1 MRKNLV
7 SCALALLLS
16 SAAAGCRTGPASE
29 GGANA
34 GAVGGGGKDA
44 GVIGGAVAE
53 VNSFTDELLRKI
65 DSAPDPAAGADE
77 AQAFLDARKSEMK
90 ARLDAARA
98 SREFQESAEARG
110 RLLDAEVT
118 NVDRVSSLRTRHL
131 DRWMRD
137 PGFKSKL
144 DRLVSDYDALWP
156 RAG

>member
-1 MRKNLV
+1 MRKNLL
-7 SCALALLLS
+7 SCALALFL
-16 SAAAGCRTGPASE
+16 SAAALGCRGGPASD
-29 GGANA
+29 GGTNA
-34 GAVGGGGKDA
+34 GAGGGKDA
-44 GVIGGAVAE
+44 GVVGGAVAE

-65 DSAPDPAAGADE
+65 DSAQDPAAGADE
-77 AQAFLDARKSEMK
+77 AQAFLDARKGEVK

-118 NVDRVSSLRTRHL
+118 NIDRVSSLRTRHI

-137 PGFKSKL
+137 PGFKAKL
-144 DRLVSDYDALWP
+144 DRLVSNYDALWP

>member
-7 SCALALLLS
+7 SCALALWLS
-16 SAAAGCRTGPASE
+16 AAAAGCGGGPAANV
-29 GGANA
+29 GANA
-34 GAVGGGGKDA
+34 GGGKDA
-44 GVIGGAVAE
+44 SGVGAAIAE
-53 VNSFTDELLRKI
+53 INSFTDELLRKI
-65 DSAPDPAAGADE
+65 DSAQDPAAGADE
-77 AQAFLDARKSEMK
+77 AQAFLDARKSEVK

-118 NVDRVSSLRTRHL
+118 NIDRVSSLRTRHI

-137 PGFKSKL
+137 QQFKAKL

>member
-1 MRKNLV
+1 MRKNLL

-16 SAAAGCRTGPASE
+16 SAAAGCRTGPAAG
-29 GGANA
+29 GGANS
-34 GAVGGGGKDA
+34 GGGGADP
-44 GVIGGAVAE
+44 GTVGGAVAE
-53 VNSFTDELLRKI
+53 VNSFTDELLKKI
-65 DSAPDPAAGADE
+65 DSSPDPAAGADV
-77 AQAFLDARKSEMK
+77 AQAFLDARKGEVK

-118 NVDRVSSLRTRHL
+118 NIDRVSSLRTRHL

-137 PGFKSKL
+137 PAFKAKL

>member
-1 MRKNLV
+1 MRKTLV
-7 SCALALLLS
+7 SCALALFV
-16 SAAAGCRTGPASE
+16 SAVATGCRTGPAAQ

-34 GAVGGGGKDA
+34 GGGKDA
-44 GVIGGAVAE
+44 SGVGAAVAE
-53 VNSFTDELLRKI
+53 VNAFTDELLKKI
-65 DSAPDPAAGADE
+65 DSVPDPAAGADE
-77 AQAFLDARKSEMK
+77 AQAFLDARKVEVK

-118 NVDRVSSLRTRHL
+118 NIDRVSSLRTRHI

-137 PGFKSKL
+137 SGFKAKL

>member
-1 MRKNLV
+1 MRKKLV

-16 SAAAGCRTGPASE
+16 VVATGCGGGPAAN
-29 GGANA
+29 GGASA
-34 GAVGGGGKDA
+34 GGGKDA
-44 GVIGGAVAE
+44 GTIGAAVAE
-53 VNSFTDELLRKI
+53 VNSFTDELLRRI
-65 DSAPDPAAGADE
+65 DSAQDPAAGADE
-77 AQAFLDARKSEMK
+77 AQAFLDARKTEVK

-98 SREFQESAEARG
+98 SQEFRESAEARG

-118 NVDRVSSLRTRHL
+118 NIDRVSSLRTRHI

-137 PGFKSKL
+137 AGFKSKL

>member
-1 MRKNLV
+1 MK
-7 SCALALLLS
+7 
-16 SAAAGCRTGPASE
+16 
-29 GGANA
+29 
-34 GAVGGGGKDA
+34 
-44 GVIGGAVAE
+44 
-53 VNSFTDELLRKI
+53 KI
-65 DSAPDPAAGADE
+65 DSAQDPAAGADE
-77 AQAFLDARKSEMK
+77 AQAFLDARKGEVK

-118 NVDRVSSLRTRHL
+118 NIDRVSSLRTRHI

-137 PGFKSKL
+137 PAFKAKL

>member
-7 SCALALLLS
+7 SCALALWL
-16 SAAAGCRTGPASE
+16 SAAATGCGGGPASN

-34 GAVGGGGKDA
+34 GGVKDA
-44 GVIGGAVAE
+44 SGVGSAVAE

-65 DSAPDPAAGADE
+65 DSAQDPAAGADE
-77 AQAFLDARKSEMK
+77 AQAFLDARKSEVK

-118 NVDRVSSLRTRHL
+118 NIDRVSSLRTRHI

-137 PGFKSKL
+137 PAFKAKL
-144 DRLVSDYDALWP
+144 DRLVADYDALWP
-156 RAG
+156 RSG

>member
-16 SAAAGCRTGPASE
+16 AVAPGCRPGPASE

-34 GAVGGGGKDA
+34 GAGGGGQDA
-44 GVIGGAVAE
+44 GGVGGAVAE

-65 DSAPDPAAGADE
+65 DSASDPAAGADE
-77 AQAFLDARKSEMK
+77 AQAFLDARKSEVK

-118 NVDRVSSLRTRHL
+118 NIDRVSSLHTRHL

-137 PGFKSKL
+137 PGFKAKL

>member
-1 MRKNLV
+1 MRKSLV
-7 SCALALLLS
+7 SCALALLVS
-16 SAAAGCRTGPASE
+16 AAAAAGCRTDPASQ

-34 GAVGGGGKDA
+34 GGKDA
-44 GVIGGAVAE
+44 GGVGAVVAE
-53 VNSFTDELLRKI
+53 VNAFTDELLKKI
-65 DSAPDPAAGADE
+65 DSAQDPAAGADE
-77 AQAFLDARKSEMK
+77 AQAFLDARKSEVK

-118 NVDRVSSLRTRHL
+118 NIDRVSSLRTRHI

-137 PGFKSKL
+137 PAFKAKL
-144 DRLVSDYDALWP
+144 DRLVAGYDALWP

>member
-7 SCALALLLS
+7 SCALALFVS
-16 SAAAGCRTGPASE
+16 AAAAAGCRTGPASG

-34 GAVGGGGKDA
+34 GGGKDA
-44 GVIGGAVAE
+44 GGVGAAVAE
-53 VNSFTDELLRKI
+53 VNSFTDELLKKI
-65 DSAPDPAAGADE
+65 DAAPDPSAGAGE
-77 AQAFLDARKSEMK
+77 AQAFLDARGGEVK

-118 NVDRVSSLRTRHL
+118 NIDRVSSLRTRHI

-137 PGFKSKL
+137 PAFKAKL